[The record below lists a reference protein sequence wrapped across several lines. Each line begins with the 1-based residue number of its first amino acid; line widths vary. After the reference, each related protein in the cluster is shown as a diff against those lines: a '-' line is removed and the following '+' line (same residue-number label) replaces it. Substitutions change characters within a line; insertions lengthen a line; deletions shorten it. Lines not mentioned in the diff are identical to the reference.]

1 MFKPNDLLM
10 LEGTIYR
17 VLAYCDD
24 ERILVINCSHIG
36 APRYMRF
43 SELERSKTICEAN
56 MRTETGRTIPEH
68 LNAQQENECNRRYGR
83 ISPALMFLT
92 DERKRYTV
100 LAETARTL
108 QMNRRQLKDDLN
120 LFLVYQTKAIFASP
134 LRKKAD
140 LSEDQKNMR
149 WALNRYYYTRF
160 GRSIPDTYVM
170 LLKERYCDVF
180 GNILPRHPSIHQ
192 FRYFFQKTRKLQ
204 TEYISR
210 LGLKNYQANYR
221 PLLGAGIQQL
231 SPAVGVGLL
240 DATVCDIY
248 LCDEARHV
256 IGRPILTVCV
266 DAYSSMC
273 TAYSLSCEGGMYSL
287 RNMLLNAVTN
297 KVDWCSRFG
306 IPIDHNDWNC
316 NTLMA
321 TYITDKGS
329 EYKSSTFEQISGLG
343 ITIINL
349 PSYRPELKGS
359 VEKLFHLVQESFKI
373 HLKGHGVI
381 ESDFRRRGGH
391 DYRRDATMTL
401 VEFESVV
408 IRSIIYYNTRRVLA
422 NFPYTRDML
431 DKQVPPHA
439 ASIWNY
445 SKSVCA
451 DGLVQVDKM
460 RLMLILLPRTKGK
473 FSRKGLLVNG
483 LRYHH
488 EGYVEHYLRGDE
500 AIVAYNPENISSVY
514 LVTDDFCEFSLIDS
528 RFAGMSIKEKDC
540 FIKDIQK
547 FVNEFQVDAL
557 QGKVDLANQIE
568 TIVTNAGRSFAS
580 KIKKIRENREIVRID
595 SHKDFIKE
603 ASNG

>member
-1 MFKPNDLLM
+1 MFKVKDLLM
-10 LEGTIYR
+10 LKGTIYR
-17 VLAYCDD
+17 VLANCDD

-36 APRYMRF
+36 APKYMRI
-43 SELERSKTICEAN
+43 SELNGSKIISEAN
-56 MRTETGRTIPEH
+56 MRTETGRIIPEH
-68 LNAQQENECNRRYGR
+68 LDIQQEKECNRRYGR
-83 ISPALMFLT
+83 ISTALMFLT
-92 DERKRYTV
+92 DERKRYAV

-108 QMNRRQLKDDLN
+108 HMTRRQLKDDLN
-120 LFLVYQTKAIFASP
+120 LFLAYQTKTIFAPP
-134 LRKKAD
+134 LRKKTD

-170 LLKERYCDVF
+170 LLKERYCDVS

-210 LGLKNYQANYR
+210 LGLKNYQTNYR

-231 SPAVGVGLL
+231 SPAVGTGLL

-248 LCDEARHV
+248 LCDEAKHV

-266 DAYSSMC
+266 DAYSSLC
-273 TAYSLSCEGGMYSL
+273 TAYSLSWEGGLYSL
-287 RNMLLNAVTN
+287 RNMLLNAVTD
-297 KVDWCSRFG
+297 KIDLCSRFG
-306 IPIDHNDWNC
+306 IHIDHNDWDC
-316 NTLMA
+316 NTLMS

-329 EYKSSTFEQISGLG
+329 EYTSSTFEQISELG
-343 ITIINL
+343 ITIVNL

-359 VEKLFHLVQESFKI
+359 VEKLFHLIQDLFKV
-373 HLKGHGVI
+373 HLKGHGVV

-408 IRSIIYYNTRRVLA
+408 IRSIIYYNTQRVLA

-439 ASIWNY
+439 SCIWNY

-451 DGLVQVDKM
+451 DGLVQIDKM

-488 EGYVEHYLRGDE
+488 EGYTEHYLRGDD
-500 AIVAYNPENISSVY
+500 AIIAFNPENISSVY

-528 RFAGMSIKEKDC
+528 RFAGMSIEEKDC
-540 FIKDIQK
+540 FVKDIRK
-547 FVNEFQVDAL
+547 FVNEFQAEAL

-568 TIVTNAGRSFAS
+568 TIVTNAARGFAS
-580 KIKKIRENREIVRID
+580 KIKNIRENREIERID
-595 SHKDFIKE
+595 SHKDFVRE
-603 ASNG
+603 ALNG